1 MWINTYRD
9 IFTDIWHVI
18 INTSIEAYKVLSM
31 AKQTRGQ
38 GSHLGNETKTSVPAL
53 ILVEG
58 LGFVL
63 KHTNLFRPQI
73 LNYG

>member
-1 MWINTYRD
+1 MLHSI
-9 IFTDIWHVI
+9 
-18 INTSIEAYKVLSM
+18 TSIEAHKALSM
-31 AKQTRGQ
+31 AINTRGQ
-38 GSHLGNETKTSVPAL
+38 RSHLGNETKTSVLAL

-58 LGFVL
+58 LEFVL

>member
-31 AKQTRGQ
+31 AINTRDQ

-53 ILVEG
+53 ISTKSSDLCQNTIAC
-58 LGFVL
+58 LD
-63 KHTNLFRPQI
+63 P
-73 LNYG
+73 